1 MAYPLIC
8 WNARS
13 DFVELVKTPGRNRT
27 HPQSHFHNVANAEK
41 LAKINALHFGE
52 AEPPSKRIS
61 VSIQML
67 PLRDTLTNT
76 FLDRKDAGEDKANNC
91 HNGKPTPGE
100 IRTTKGSRCAAGV

>member
-1 MAYPLIC
+1 MAYLLAC
-8 WNARS
+8 WDARS

-52 AEPPSKRIS
+52 AEPPSKRVS

-67 PLRDTLTNT
+67 PLRDELTNT
-76 FLDRKDAGEDKANNC
+76 LLDRKDAGEDETNNC
-91 HNGKPTPGE
+91 FSGKPTLGE
-100 IRTTKGSRCAAGV
+100 TTPTNSPHCATSV

>member
-1 MAYPLIC
+1 MAYLLVC

-52 AEPPSKRIS
+52 AEPPSKAVS

-67 PLRDTLTNT
+67 SLRDKLTNAI
-76 FLDRKDAGEDKANNC
+76 LDRKDASKNKANHC
-91 HNGKPTPGE
+91 HNGKPTLRE
-100 IRTTKGSRCAAGV
+100 ATTTKGPRRAAGV